1 MKRDFIYID
10 DVLDV
15 LIDSINK
22 IKIENFESFNLGSG
36 KSLSV
41 KDVINKISKISKIK
55 KRLVF
60 DKNNTLR
67 TGDSNHQGDFK
78 KIRTFLVGN
87 QNNFLKKGL

>member
-22 IKIENFESFNLGSG
+22 IKKIENFESFNLGSG

-78 KIRTFLVGN
+78 KLGLFLVGN
-87 QNNFLKKGL
+87 QK

>member
-22 IKIENFESFNLGSG
+22 IKKIENFESFNLGSG

-41 KDVINKISKISKIK
+41 KDVINKISKN
-55 KRLVF
+55 F
-60 DKNNTLR
+60 KN
-67 TGDSNHQGDFK
+67 
-78 KIRTFLVGN
+78 
-87 QNNFLKKGL
+87 